1 MKNMHTRSTP
11 ASPLRRRLLAGVGSA
26 ALAAS
31 WPMRAQQ
38 AQHEQGPRQRLRLAG
53 PMAAVSFP
61 LLRALESGALAPLAE
76 QVQFQVWNNPDQLRA
91 LVLGGDADFVAV
103 PSNVAANLYNR
114 GAPLRLL
121 DVSVW
126 GMLWLVSRNAQ
137 WQTLADFQGQEI
149 AMPFR
154 SDMPDILFQLLA
166 RKQGLEP
173 QRDFKLR
180 YVASPLDAMQLL
192 IARQVEHALLAE
204 PAISMALRKTRS
216 FPVSMVAPQLY
227 RSVDLQQEW
236 ARVFQRPPE
245 IAQAG
250 VAAVGAVR
258 EDAALLTQV
267 RDILADAHAWCQAHP
282 LECGEMAKRHL
293 PLLKPQAVADS
304 LAAAPAIW
312 RTAAQARPD
321 LEFFYTQLL
330 DSAPALVGGKLPDDG
345 FYF

>member
-31 WPMRAQQ
+31 WPVRAQ
-38 AQHEQGPRQRLRLAG
+38 QGPRQRLRLAG

-61 LLRALESGALAPLAE
+61 LLWALESGALAP
-76 QVQFQVWNNPDQLRA
+76 
-91 LVLGGDADFVAV
+91 
-103 PSNVAANLYNR
+103 
-114 GAPLRLL
+114 
-121 DVSVW
+121 
-126 GMLWLVSRNAQ
+126 
-137 WQTLADFQGQEI
+137 
-149 AMPFR
+149 
-154 SDMPDILFQLLA
+154 
-166 RKQGLEP
+166 
-173 QRDFKLR
+173 
-180 YVASPLDAMQLL
+180 
-192 IARQVEHALLAE
+192 LAE

-258 EDAALLTQV
+258 EDAALLAQV

-282 LECGEMAKRHL
+282 LECGEMARRHL

-304 LAAAPAIW
+304 LQAAPAIW

-330 DSAPALVGGKLPDDG
+330 DSAPALVGGKLLDDG